1 LQTLFILIVW
11 GSLLALG
18 CAAPFVASLAYIW
31 VDIFQPQLVS
41 PTIAM
46 MMPISMITAIV
57 AILAYLFADRR
68 NPPRLGLLTLLLV
81 AWAAWMTL
89 TTSWALFPDSAWKK
103 WDWAFKTVA
112 FTTLLPFVFTSRI
125 RIEAALLVFI
135 CAIMSNVLPFAVKTP
150 LSGGGYGQQLGLVP
164 VNGGW
169 GGEGSALTTY
179 AFAALPLVTFLQ
191 HHSLIAPARGWMRYV
206 YYSAPAV
213 AAIATIG
220 TFARA
225 GVIAGIVWMA
235 IAWWHSRR
243 KVALT
248 FVLLGG
254 IVAMLPLMGE
264 AWTAR
269 MQTTVDARRED
280 SALSRLM
287 VWQWTWDFAMRNPS
301 GGGFDSYRANYAVA
315 ERPDGTQY
323 SVEGKA
329 FHSIYFEVLGEQ
341 GWVGLGIFL
350 SIFAVFF
357 LSMMRVRYQARRR
370 EDLAWMGG
378 LASALMQST
387 LIFMVGGIFSGI
399 AHQPLHYYLIMFAVA
414 LGAVMARARAVPS
427 VSVVPP
433 QGTAA
438 SAAYL
443 HLPAWRVRARRP
455 S

>member
-1 LQTLFILIVW
+1 MLVW
-11 GSLLALG
+11 GSLLALS
-18 CAAPFVASLAYIW
+18 CVAPFVMSLAYIW

-46 MMPISMITAIV
+46 MMPISMITALV
-57 AILAYLFADRR
+57 AILAYLFGDRR

-81 AWAAWMTL
+81 TWAAWMTL
-89 TTSWALFPDSAWKK
+89 TTSWALFPDHAWNK

-125 RIEAALLVFI
+125 RIEAALLVFV
-135 CAIMSNVLPFAVKTP
+135 CAITAHVLPFAVKTL

-179 AFAALPLVTFLQ
+179 AFATLPLVSFLQ
-191 HHSLIAPARGWMRYV
+191 HHSLIAQGRGWMRYV
-206 YYSAPAV
+206 YYLAPMV

-225 GVIAGIVWMA
+225 GIIAGIVWVA
-235 IAWWHSRR
+235 IAWWHSQR

-254 IVAMLPLMGE
+254 MVAILPLMGE
-264 AWTAR
+264 AWTER
-269 MQTTVDARRED
+269 MSTTVDARRED
-280 SALSRLM
+280 SALSRLL
-287 VWQWTWDFAMRNPS
+287 VWQWTWDFAMRNPL
-301 GGGFDSYRANYAVA
+301 GGGFDASVASYAVTR
-315 ERPDGTQY
+315 RPDGTEF
-323 SVEGKA
+323 SIEGKA

-341 GWVGLGIFL
+341 GWIGLGIFL
-350 SIFAVFF
+350 SIFAAFF
-357 LSMMRVRYQARRR
+357 LSMMRVRHRARRR
-370 EDLAWMGG
+370 EDLAWTGG

-387 LIFMVGGIFSGI
+387 LIFMVGAAFSGI
-399 AHQPLHYYLIMFAVA
+399 AYQPLHYYLFMFAVS
-414 LGAVMARARAVPS
+414 LSAVMARVGAVPALP
-427 VSVVPP
+427 VAPP
-433 QGTAA
+433 QAAA
-438 SAAYL
+438 SL
-443 HLPAWRVRARRP
+443 PNLPAWRVRARRP